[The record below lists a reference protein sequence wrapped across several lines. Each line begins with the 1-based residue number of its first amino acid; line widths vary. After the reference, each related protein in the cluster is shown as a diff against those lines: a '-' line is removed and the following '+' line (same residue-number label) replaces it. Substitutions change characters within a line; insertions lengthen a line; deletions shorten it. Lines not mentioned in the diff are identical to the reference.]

1 MKNTDYFSNVLTL
14 TKTTLEDSD
23 IQKDIVL
30 CSILERIKMSALK
43 EEFFYDYKKEFQPA
57 VSRFTI
63 RNGFSTPK
71 VLLDL
76 FSVIHM
82 PKAWSGL

>member
-1 MKNTDYFSNVLTL
+1 MSDVLTL
-14 TKTTLEDSD
+14 TKTALKDSD
-23 IQKDIVL
+23 TQKVKVL
-30 CSILERIKMSALK
+30 CSILERSKMSVL
-43 EEFFYDYKKEFQPA
+43 EGEFFYDYKKEFQPA

-76 FSVIHM
+76 LSVIRM